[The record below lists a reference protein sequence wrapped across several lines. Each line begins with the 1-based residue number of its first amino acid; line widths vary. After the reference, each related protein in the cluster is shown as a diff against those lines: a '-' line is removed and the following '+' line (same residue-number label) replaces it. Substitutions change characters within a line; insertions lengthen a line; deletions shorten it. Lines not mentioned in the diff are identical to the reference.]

1 MIGRMGALK
10 DDEPQFQELTGDEL
24 AKAAAEYKRIWGS
37 DISEG
42 TPDEPDTSK
51 D

>member
-24 AKAAAEYKRIWGS
+24 AKATAEYERIWGGKIS
-37 DISEG
+37 DG

-51 D
+51 G